1 MAVVAAAAAVVVV
14 EVGVVAGE
22 AFFSFLS
29 VVVLFSTPVFL
40 LLILDFDLYVF

>member
-1 MAVVAAAAAVVVV
+1 MVVAAAVAVGVEVVV
-14 EVGVVAGE
+14 GE